1 MSSACEIYKHISSAP
16 ELKKFCLD
24 SIWGI
29 IYDLGLLGKAT
40 YTWAVNN
47 WRPKDCVAEDS
58 NIKDSVWGEAPAK
71 FLTIMFEN
79 FEQIE
84 ALSCLM
90 FDF

>member
-1 MSSACEIYKHISSAP
+1 M
-16 ELKKFCLD
+16 
-24 SIWGI
+24 
-29 IYDLGLLGKAT
+29 
-40 YTWAVNN
+40 
-47 WRPKDCVAEDS
+47 AEDC

-84 ALSCLM
+84 SLSGLI

>member
-1 MSSACEIYKHISSAP
+1 M
-16 ELKKFCLD
+16 
-24 SIWGI
+24 
-29 IYDLGLLGKAT
+29 
-40 YTWAVNN
+40 
-47 WRPKDCVAEDS
+47 AEDS
-58 NIKDSVWGEAPAK
+58 DIKDSVWGEAPAK